1 MKKIIVHFK
10 KEEFERVKNAISILA
25 KFSEI
30 YAPHLDKANSIF
42 SFRVDDENETTEA
55 PQCTSRQYRPNT
67 KLYYDDSQV

>member
-30 YAPHLDKANSIF
+30 YAPHIDKPTVF
-42 SFRVDDENETTEA
+42 YPFV
-55 PQCTSRQYRPNT
+55 
-67 KLYYDDSQV
+67 

>member
-30 YAPHLDKANSIF
+30 YAPHIDKANSI
-42 SFRVDDENETTEA
+42 RVDDENETTEEQ
-55 PQCTSRQYRPNT
+55 QCNSRQ
-67 KLYYDDSQV
+67 

>member
-30 YAPHLDKANSIF
+30 YAPHIDKANSIL
-42 SFRVDDENETTEA
+42 SFRVDDENETTEEQ
-55 PQCTSRQYRPNT
+55 QCNSRQIKT
-67 KLYYDDSQV
+67 KYKAIL

>member
-30 YAPHLDKANSIF
+30 YAPHIDKANSIL
-42 SFRVDDENETTEA
+42 SFRVDELF
-55 PQCTSRQYRPNT
+55 
-67 KLYYDDSQV
+67 LYLMNRLNQWNL

>member
-30 YAPHLDKANSIF
+30 YAPHI
-42 SFRVDDENETTEA
+42 
-55 PQCTSRQYRPNT
+55 QQYFILSCR
-67 KLYYDDSQV
+67 

>member
-30 YAPHLDKANSIF
+30 YAPHIDKANNI
-42 SFRVDDENETTEA
+42 SFRVDDENETTEEQ
-55 PQCTSRQYRPNT
+55 QCNSRQ
-67 KLYYDDSQV
+67 

>member
-30 YAPHLDKANSIF
+30 YAPHHIDKANSIL
-42 SFRVDDENETTEA
+42 SFRVDDENETTEEQ
-55 PQCTSRQYRPNT
+55 QCNSRQ
-67 KLYYDDSQV
+67 

>member
-30 YAPHLDKANSIF
+30 IYAPHIDKANSIL
-42 SFRVDDENETTEA
+42 SFRVDDENETTEEQ
-55 PQCTSRQYRPNT
+55 QCNSRQ
-67 KLYYDDSQV
+67 